1 MHEEG
6 QKHQAVRILAN
17 NHAYQLQ
24 VGAVRTRSLSAS
36 EYNMLMAM
44 DFKRKQ
50 REGSGGA
57 DFSNLTLSAISQNS
71 GLQTWVML
79 AETKPQT

>member
-6 QKHQAVRILAN
+6 QKYRAIRILAN
-17 NHAYQLQ
+17 NHAYRLQ
-24 VGAVRTRSLSAS
+24 VGAVRTHCLSAS
-36 EYNMLMAM
+36 EDNVLMAM
-44 DFKRKQ
+44 DFKRKE

>member
-6 QKHQAVRILAN
+6 QKHLAVRILAD

-36 EYNMLMAM
+36 EDNVLMAM
-44 DFKRKQ
+44 GFKRKQ
-50 REGSGGA
+50 REGSRGA
-57 DFSNLTLSAISQNS
+57 DFSNLTLSATSQNS